1 METGTMVGILTA
13 FISGGL
19 ASELVKALIGWIKG
33 RQAREQ
39 TVWQKYDA
47 EVRYRRR
54 VEESLQDHR
63 HRLRELGV
71 PYSEMPAVP
80 TPPKR
85 GHND

>member
-19 ASELVKALIGWIKG
+19 ASELVKALINWMKG

-54 VEESLQDHR
+54 MEEALQDHR
-63 HRLRELGV
+63 HCLRERGV
-71 PYSEMPAVP
+71 SYADMPAIP